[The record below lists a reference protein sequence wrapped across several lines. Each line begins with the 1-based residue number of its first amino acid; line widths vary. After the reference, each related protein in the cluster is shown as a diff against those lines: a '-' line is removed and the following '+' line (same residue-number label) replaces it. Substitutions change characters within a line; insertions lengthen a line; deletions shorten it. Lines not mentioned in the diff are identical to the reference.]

1 MTHDG
6 PMDGGF
12 LDRVYDVDG
21 GDAAKRLYADWAESY
36 DADLIA
42 NGYASPSRC
51 AEALAGAVE
60 DLSAPL
66 LDLGCGTGLSGE
78 AFRVAGFSTID
89 GTDFSPE
96 MLEVARRKE
105 VYRELFLSDHENP
118 LPVEPGAYAN
128 MAAVGVFSP
137 GHAPATLIDEV
148 LSRLPS
154 GGRFVFTLNDHA
166 LEDPSYEGRIN
177 ELCDSGGAQCL
188 FRERGP
194 HLPKIDLQS
203 TVYVLGKP

>member
-6 PMDGGF
+6 PMEGGF

-21 GDAAKRLYADWAESY
+21 GEAAKRLYADWAESY

-51 AEALAGAVE
+51 AEALAQTGVDPA
-60 DLSAPL
+60 APL

-78 AFRVAGFSTID
+78 AFRTAGFGVID
-89 GTDFSPE
+89 GTDFSAE
-96 MLEVARRKE
+96 MLEIARRKE
-105 VYRELFLSDHENP
+105 VYRDLFLSDHEHP
-118 LPVEPGAYAN
+118 LPVEPGAYAD

-148 LSRLPS
+148 LARLPS

-166 LEDPSYEGRIN
+166 LQDPTYEGRIN
-177 ELCDSGGAQCL
+177 ELCDAGGAQCL

-194 HLPKIDLQS
+194 HLPKIDLMS
-203 TVYVLGKP
+203 TVYVLRKS